1 MWSHKVKTIFL
12 ADLLIKDLRFPQT
25 LAVCPSVI
33 RFDGIIKKLKYIEKD
48 AEVPLL
54 KEEGKKIENLNLND
68 TYQGFE
74 ADFTNLI

>member
-1 MWSHKVKTIFL
+1 
-12 ADLLIKDLRFPQT
+12 
-25 LAVCPSVI
+25 
-33 RFDGIIKKLKYIEKD
+33 
-48 AEVPLL
+48 VPLL